1 MKVIDGRTMEPPEPL
16 EQTLEALDGLA
27 PGEAVKLIVN
37 HQPQPLYRI
46 LEKNGYAWTEE
57 LFPDGHCE
65 IVIREK

>member
-16 EQTLEALDGLA
+16 ERTLEALDALA
-27 PGEAVKLIVN
+27 PGETVKLIVH

-46 LEKNGYAWTEE
+46 LERNGYAWTEE